1 MRYGFLSLQVNTT
14 CVCSVV
20 RIKSEVDVLLNFT
33 TEPLNGTK
41 LEFSVSTEDTGLKYN
56 SKYNTT
62 VENRHG
68 SRRSKVQL
76 SKYLLLGLQ
85 QNHASWHFSLSV
97 KDYPASIHIQTY
109 IKCALIRELIKSV
122 QDQT

>member
-1 MRYGFLSLQVNTT
+1 MKNLPSIYLCVFLLSCLYGSPQPHHHQIWFPSLQVNTT

-20 RIKSEVDVLLNFT
+20 RIKSEVDVLLYFT

-62 VENRHG
+62 VEDRHG
-68 SRRSKVQL
+68 SERSKVQL
-76 SKYLLLGLQ
+76 SK
-85 QNHASWHFSLSV
+85 
-97 KDYPASIHIQTY
+97 
-109 IKCALIRELIKSV
+109 
-122 QDQT
+122 